1 MTPQNLAGHILFG
14 IADAPVRT
22 TIVGGRVLMKD
33 GVLIDADE
41 EEISRRSREVAGEV
55 WKRF

>member
-1 MTPQNLAGHILFG
+1 
-14 IADAPVRT
+14 
-22 TIVGGRVLMKD
+22 MKD